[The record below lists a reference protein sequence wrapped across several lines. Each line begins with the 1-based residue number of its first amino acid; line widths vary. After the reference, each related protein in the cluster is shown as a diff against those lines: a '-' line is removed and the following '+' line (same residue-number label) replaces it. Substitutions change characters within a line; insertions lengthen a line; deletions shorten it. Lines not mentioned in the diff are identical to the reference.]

1 MMFYVMLSSKLFKN
15 SLNYISH
22 SLKIRAFSVFSSVV
36 LSSLSFKLSLNK
48 RNSKFK
54 FLNLFRVFF
63 RFFTAIYSK
72 GLRYE

>member
-1 MMFYVMLSSKLFKN
+1 MMFYVMLSSKLLKT
-15 SLNYISH
+15 SLIYTAY

-48 RNSKFK
+48 RNFKFK
-54 FLNLFRVFF
+54 FLNLFRVFSYKF
-63 RFFTAIYSK
+63 SHMNSQ

>member
-1 MMFYVMLSSKLFKN
+1 MMFYVMLSSFFLKN

-22 SLKIRAFSVFSSVV
+22 SFKIRAFSVFSSVS

-48 RNSKFK
+48 QNSKFK
-54 FLNLFRVFF
+54 FLNLFRVLFG
-63 RFFTAIYSK
+63 FFTAIYSK

>member
-1 MMFYVMLSSKLFKN
+1 MMFCVMLSSK
-15 SLNYISH
+15 SLKTSLIYTAH

-36 LSSLSFKLSLNK
+36 LSSLSFKPSLNK
-48 RNSKFK
+48 RNSEFK

-63 RFFTAIYSK
+63 TEINSK

>member
-1 MMFYVMLSSKLFKN
+1 MMFCVMLLSK
-15 SLNYISH
+15 SLKTSLIYTSH
-22 SLKIRAFSVFSSVV
+22 CLKIRAFSVFSSAM

-48 RNSKFK
+48 RNSEFK

-63 RFFTAIYSK
+63 TEINSK